1 MRFTGRKVYLT
12 GATGF
17 IGGALARRLL
27 DEGATLTCLVR
38 PTTPAHH
45 LERMGAHVVRGDIT
59 NPASLDLSGQH
70 LLIHAAAWVGYGL
83 PPKKL
88 ALFRRTNVEGT
99 QNVFH
104 AAQRAHVAKVV
115 HVSSIAAIGVTP
127 HGLAGEEARRAGAPE
142 SEYAA
147 TKTAAHE
154 LALKAELPTAIP
166 MPGVVLGLGGPF
178 DPVLKALARGRVP
191 ALPRDDAVKGYVHID
206 DVTEGI
212 LLAALKGT
220 GPYLLVDENVRT
232 TELFVAALEEAGLR
246 VPRARIPTALLV
258 GAGHTVEAAYKL
270 AGKTPPF
277 SGELLASLRRPMGYD
292 SSKARKE
299 LGWRPELV
307 RRLAEDLRALAA

>member
-1 MRFTGRKVYLT
+1 
-12 GATGF
+12 
-17 IGGALARRLL
+17 
-27 DEGATLTCLVR
+27 
-38 PTTPAHH
+38 
-45 LERMGAHVVRGDIT
+45 
-59 NPASLDLSGQH
+59 
-70 LLIHAAAWVGYGL
+70 
-83 PPKKL
+83 
-88 ALFRRTNVEGT
+88 
-99 QNVFH
+99 
-104 AAQRAHVAKVV
+104 
-115 HVSSIAAIGVTP
+115 
-127 HGLAGEEARRAGAPE
+127 
-142 SEYAA
+142 
-147 TKTAAHE
+147 
-154 LALKAELPTAIP
+154 
-166 MPGVVLGLGGPF
+166 
-178 DPVLKALARGRVP
+178 
-191 ALPRDDAVKGYVHID
+191 
-206 DVTEGI
+206 VTEGI